1 MDSASGIDLDPNV
14 LRHLQTKKVEERIE
28 DLNNQIWMEDDAVG
42 YRLVTVIDEGLS
54 DLLVGFR
61 DEQGF
66 FEKKRIEKAKCE
78 VPSLNN
84 YSDDLC
90 TLTQPNAATV
100 LHALNIRYTSNVIH
114 TYCGLF
120 CVVINPWR
128 TIPIYS
134 DEVKQ
139 LYQHRNDLPPH
150 VYSVAQNAFHGI
162 LKGGR
167 NQSILITGESG
178 AGKTEN
184 TKKIIDFI
192 LSSSGSNNT
201 IGECVVTSGVLLE
214 AMGNARTTHNSNSSR
229 FGKFIR
235 IEFDENS
242 KLIGAKIECCKPLFL
257 PIHPHLKFSD
267 LLEKSRVVSQSDGDR
282 NFHIFYQML
291 SNYFDNPH
299 KSFLKLSK
307 KVEQYKY
314 LRNDDASIDDAETA
328 KLTDEAFSKIGFS
341 EEEKIWIFQILSAVL
356 WIGDIKFGERSGLD
370 VSFVESMQEVDNIA
384 ELLEMKSSKLV
395 DALTQPTIKVHDKLI
410 RKNQNLAKT
419 LSSASAMAKV
429 LYERLFGW
437 VVKRCNDAFS
447 VDDTKNSCRNSR
459 FIAVLDIAGFEIIEK
474 NSFEQFCINYTNEKL
489 QQFFNHFMFVKEQ
502 SDYLEEGIKWAQV
515 NFANQLQP
523 TIDLIEKP
531 MGVLSF
537 LEEECVVPNGSEKSL
552 LEKLCSNLAGDSS
565 FKKSKQSQKYS
576 TVRHFAVQHYA
587 GEVHY
592 NIDGWLEKNRDNVE
606 TSVLDILSQSTHPLL
621 KVLFPP
627 VPANN
632 LKARRGTI
640 TNSTVSFLYKN
651 QLQCLLDTLNTS
663 SAHFIRCVVPNYEK
677 LPGKI
682 DAPLVLSQLKCNGVL
697 EGIRICREGYPSRL
711 PHSEFIERYSL
722 LLKNKE
728 KVSGASEKEKCAHIC
743 QDADV
748 RKERYAVGKTKLFCK
763 VGVISELERK
773 RNEYISSF
781 IVLIQANIRYL
792 NVQADLLE
800 RRRKAEAIVT
810 IQENVRQFAQLSQWP
825 WYRIHHLARGLIP
838 KNRDKERIQELEM
851 EKMKL
856 EEEIQEMEVKN
867 EEALKENLK
876 LSMLLDRE
884 KTEKIKVQK
893 EMEEVE
899 KRGREK
905 LLEKE
910 REFRKTME
918 EMEQNEEIFSVL
930 EKKYN
935 DQHKKVMKM
944 NDVLRDYERRI
955 EQLNMEKSDL
965 EAENLKLK
973 EAQNRQDS
981 HYGNMEK
988 ELMEKTSM
996 IDELQ
1001 NQVQKL
1007 LDETNEQKITI
1018 AKLETALEDE
1028 KARHSRQNNTIGDM
1042 QKLITELN
1050 EKIARL
1056 DNVALNERNST
1067 RKIEREKEK
1076 LNEELTTAKEIIQ
1089 KQAKKIDELKDEC
1102 RKRGNEVNRLERKL
1116 EDKEAMM
1123 ADCVKEL
1130 KDSHKER
1137 LKEMEQKVED
1147 VKRKNSKLE
1156 NENSTQKSQI
1166 ETFQRESSV
1175 DSDYGRSSSGRLSTL
1190 GRQYSLTSIGS
1201 FSSIRTVGLSR
1212 KDSVSDMT
1220 SSMYSLRG
1228 RRDSTYDM
1236 TSSISN
1242 SVGLQRSP
1250 STSQVMEKERRIL
1263 ELEKE
1268 KAAINTE
1275 LQLVKRELDV
1285 YKSQLSAVE
1294 SEKESLQT
1302 TLRKQTNQLQ
1312 ETTRQF
1318 NSAQKNADN
1327 LALRLKKALA
1337 DCDEWKKKHEES
1349 INESK
1354 TEILAE
1360 RKRAMDRAEASEKET
1375 ELKQSRMATIESAK
1389 SALSGELARTQAEL
1403 DRCRQIIVQLEE
1415 NIKSQETLGNS
1426 FERHQSNLNFEIEN
1440 LRDENC
1446 ALKAKI
1452 RRQYKQIEL
1461 LTQQDETNDELN
1473 HFENKTERL
1482 L

>member
-1 MDSASGIDLDPNV
+1 MNCTKMASSL
-14 LRHLQTKKVEERIE
+14 
-28 DLNNQIWMEDDAVG
+28 
-42 YRLVTVIDEGLS
+42 
-54 DLLVGFR
+54 
-61 DEQGF
+61 
-66 FEKKRIEKAKCE
+66 KRIEKAKCE

-242 KLIGAKIECCKPLFL
+242 KLIGAKIECY
-257 PIHPHLKFSD
+257 

-447 VDDTKNSCRNSR
+447 VDDTKSSCRNSR

-502 SDYLEEGIKWAQV
+502 SDYLEEGIKWTQV
-515 NFANQLQP
+515 NFANHLQP

-640 TNSTVSFLYKN
+640 TNSTVSFLYKGGV
-651 QLQCLLDTLNTS
+651 LRLLGAL
-663 SAHFIRCVVPNYEK
+663 YEK

-876 LSMLLDRE
+876 LSMVGGLRD
-884 KTEKIKVQK
+884 TV
-893 EMEEVE
+893 MS
-899 KRGREK
+899 RGR
-905 LLEKE
+905 
-910 REFRKTME
+910 
-918 EMEQNEEIFSVL
+918 
-930 EKKYN
+930 
-935 DQHKKVMKM
+935 
-944 NDVLRDYERRI
+944 
-955 EQLNMEKSDL
+955 
-965 EAENLKLK
+965 
-973 EAQNRQDS
+973 
-981 HYGNMEK
+981 
-988 ELMEKTSM
+988 
-996 IDELQ
+996 
-1001 NQVQKL
+1001 
-1007 LDETNEQKITI
+1007 
-1018 AKLETALEDE
+1018 
-1028 KARHSRQNNTIGDM
+1028 
-1042 QKLITELN
+1042 
-1050 EKIARL
+1050 
-1056 DNVALNERNST
+1056 
-1067 RKIEREKEK
+1067 
-1076 LNEELTTAKEIIQ
+1076 
-1089 KQAKKIDELKDEC
+1089 
-1102 RKRGNEVNRLERKL
+1102 
-1116 EDKEAMM
+1116 
-1123 ADCVKEL
+1123 
-1130 KDSHKER
+1130 
-1137 LKEMEQKVED
+1137 VE
-1147 VKRKNSKLE
+1147 
-1156 NENSTQKSQI
+1156 
-1166 ETFQRESSV
+1166 
-1175 DSDYGRSSSGRLSTL
+1175 
-1190 GRQYSLTSIGS
+1190 
-1201 FSSIRTVGLSR
+1201 
-1212 KDSVSDMT
+1212 
-1220 SSMYSLRG
+1220 
-1228 RRDSTYDM
+1228 
-1236 TSSISN
+1236 
-1242 SVGLQRSP
+1242 
-1250 STSQVMEKERRIL
+1250 
-1263 ELEKE
+1263 
-1268 KAAINTE
+1268 
-1275 LQLVKRELDV
+1275 
-1285 YKSQLSAVE
+1285 
-1294 SEKESLQT
+1294 
-1302 TLRKQTNQLQ
+1302 
-1312 ETTRQF
+1312 
-1318 NSAQKNADN
+1318 
-1327 LALRLKKALA
+1327 
-1337 DCDEWKKKHEES
+1337 
-1349 INESK
+1349 
-1354 TEILAE
+1354 
-1360 RKRAMDRAEASEKET
+1360 
-1375 ELKQSRMATIESAK
+1375 
-1389 SALSGELARTQAEL
+1389 
-1403 DRCRQIIVQLEE
+1403 
-1415 NIKSQETLGNS
+1415 
-1426 FERHQSNLNFEIEN
+1426 
-1440 LRDENC
+1440 
-1446 ALKAKI
+1446 
-1452 RRQYKQIEL
+1452 
-1461 LTQQDETNDELN
+1461 
-1473 HFENKTERL
+1473 
-1482 L
+1482 